1 MLASAVKNSDF
12 HDDFDLYDKDML
24 AGANI
29 MPQTG
34 FATDYLNVFNEAT
47 MLFGLLG
54 DMPEMIEELE
64 IWQPLSYEEHF
75 LRSNFHDKELA
86 IAVFKSIPDERRL
99 PFIDTAQMLG
109 EMIVDGIKDAKSKIA
124 TGEDIADFASETS
137 FALQSVIMMLDGMI
151 HGHPADNSQDDVD
164 ALFD

>member
-1 MLASAVKNSDF
+1 MLASAVACSEF
-12 HDDFDLYDKDML
+12 HEDFDLYDKDML

-64 IWQPLSYEEHF
+64 IWQPLTYEEHF
-75 LRSNFHDKELA
+75 FRSNFHDKELA
-86 IAVFKSIPDERRL
+86 IAVFKSIPDERRSQ
-99 PFIDTAQMLG
+99 FVDTAQMLG
-109 EMIVDGIKDAKSKIA
+109 EMIVDGINEAKAKIA
-124 TGEDIADFASETS
+124 TGENIDDFASETS
-137 FALQSVIMMLDGMI
+137 FALQSVIMMLDSMI
-151 HGHPADNSQDDVD
+151 HGHAADNSQDDVD

>member
-1 MLASAVKNSDF
+1 LLANAVLEQGF
-12 HDDFDLYDKDML
+12 HEDFDLYDKDML
-24 AGANI
+24 VGANI

-34 FATDYLNVFNEAT
+34 LATDYLNVFNEAT

-64 IWQPLSYEEHF
+64 IWQPLTYEEHF
-75 LRSNFHDKELA
+75 SRSNFHDKELA

-99 PFIDTAQMLG
+99 QFVSTAQMLG
-109 EMIVDGIKDAKSKIA
+109 EMIVDGIKDAKAKIA
-124 TGEDIADFASETS
+124 TSEDIGDFATETS

-151 HGHPADNSQDDVD
+151 HGHAADNSQDDVD

>member
-1 MLASAVKNSDF
+1 MLADPAANTEF
-12 HDDFDLYDKDML
+12 HTDFDLYDKAIL

-54 DMPEMIEELE
+54 EMPEMIEELE
-64 IWQPLSYEEHF
+64 IWQPLSYEDHF

-86 IAVFKSIPDERRL
+86 IAVFQSIPDERRI
-99 PFIDTAQMLG
+99 PFVETAEMLSA
-109 EMIVDGIKDAKSKIA
+109 MIVDGIKDAKSRIA
-124 TGEDIADFASETS
+124 NGENLAEFAAETS
-137 FALQSVIMMLDGMI
+137 FAFQSLIMMLDGMI
-151 HGHPADNSQDDVD
+151 HGHSPDNSQDDVD